1 MLRYLSKKLDVNL
14 LEDNL
19 FMNNFIEHLKS
30 LKNRIESGLF
40 VSNPLTAKI
49 KSQYKDYFDLVIKSF
64 RKFLI
69 FDNVEISDDEW
80 SYLVIYILSAIE
92 RNKFNKKI
100 NVLVVCASGYS
111 TGLML
116 KNRIQNE
123 YGNTINIKNVV
134 GYYEI
139 TPKNIE
145 DIDLIISSVDLNGLV
160 IAVPSIKV
168 SVFLD
173 DEDCALIDKEIEG
186 LRKSYR
192 TNKFEENVP
201 DFNNIDLFEKYF
213 TEKNFLINETYTD
226 KKDILEVIYETL
238 AEDEDSKKLFEE
250 KTIIRENF
258 SSIVFKDLIAIPH
271 PISPVKTEAE
281 VFAVI
286 SRKDINW
293 GRDSDKVRLIFYISP
308 AKKKDSD
315 FEKIIRIFTK
325 LLKDDSSIENL
336 TKVGNFKDFKKI
348 ILKLI

>member
-1 MLRYLSKKLDVNL
+1 
-14 LEDNL
+14 
-19 FMNNFIEHLKS
+19 MNNFIEHLKS

-139 TPKNIE
+139 TPKNLE
-145 DIDLIISSVDLNGLV
+145 DVDLIISSVDLDGLV
-160 IAVPSIKV
+160 IALPSVKV

-173 DEDCALIDKEIEG
+173 LDDCALIDKEIES
-186 LRKSYR
+186 LIKTYK
-192 TNKFEENVP
+192 TNKFEEKDP
-201 DFNNIDLFEKYF
+201 EFDNINLFEKYF
-213 TEKNFLINETYTD
+213 TEENYLINKIYTN
-226 KKDILEVIYETL
+226 KDEILPIIYQAL
-238 AEDEDSKKLFEE
+238 AEDEDSKKSFEE
-250 KTIIRENF
+250 KTLMRENF
-258 SSIVFKDLIAIPH
+258 GSIVFKDLIAIPH

-281 VFAVI
+281 VFTVI
-286 SRKDINW
+286 SKKDITW
-293 GRDSDKVRLIFYISP
+293 GKDSDKVRLIFYISP

-325 LLKDDSSIENL
+325 LLRDDSSIENL